1 MQNAYDI
8 GYEKRLNELWLAS
21 FSLPLAD
28 PKLEYCEPFNLVE
41 IIDDSTDEYIG
52 LFRIEPSLTRR
63 NESAG
68 TVDFTLKHVFAT
80 LLDDVL
86 FRYHQT
92 TNWTTTQNIDY
103 LLGRQSTKNWRRGV
117 VDFVR
122 YFHYKYENE
131 NGLLGPMLAIP
142 KPFNEDYQWTYDTQ
156 SYPWTLGLERPSN
169 AITCEVRYAKNMR
182 EIEREIDPS
191 QLVNRIYPLGFGE
204 GVNQLGIEK
213 VNGGKPYLEDFAS
226 VGKYGLK
233 AYVWADRRFEDAQS
247 LKDNAQALLQK
258 WATPKVVYKVKAADL
273 SVLTGEPVDKF
284 VEGALVRIID
294 PDLGVI
300 TQRIHMVS
308 KPDITGAPGDI
319 DLEIGSLTDDIA
331 TANVDIERK
340 QQINDAYTQ
349 GATNLD
355 SHNYVDNCD
364 STHPAVVRFFL
375 PEDLVNVNTMSLS
388 FETEPFRA
396 YSRATEGGGAT
407 TKTTSAGGGTTATS
421 SSGGGTTATSTSGG
435 GVAKSTASGG
445 GSSQTSSSG
454 GGTTQSS
461 SAGGNHRHRMFAF
474 ASDMG
479 SATPPS
485 NFKNF
490 IATANSG
497 GTAAASAFFPAV
509 SNDLYTEGS
518 SGNHAHSVTVPA
530 HTHSVSIPS
539 HTHDFNIPN
548 HSHDVTIPD
557 HTHRVTIPN
566 HSHDITLPDHTH
578 EVAHGIY
585 ELSNRPTAVT
595 IKVDGKTV
603 PGSSTSGNDIDIIP
617 YLAKDTDGKVSRGTW
632 HEVTLTPNGL
642 GRINASI
649 ISRLFISSHMGGN
662 F

>member
-1 MQNAYDI
+1 MAYLQNAYDI

-103 LLGRQSTKNWRRGV
+103 LLGKQSTKNWRRGV

-169 AITCEVRYAKNMR
+169 VITCEVRYAKNMR

-213 VNGGKPYLEDFAS
+213 VNGGKPYLEDLAS

-258 WATPKVVYKVKAADL
+258 WSTPKVVYKVKAADL
-273 SVLTGEPVDKF
+273 SMLTGEPVDKF
-284 VEGALVRIID
+284 VEGALVRIVD

-388 FETEPFRA
+388 FETEKFRP
-396 YSRATEGGGAT
+396 YSKATAGGGALVKSTKGGGGT
-407 TKTTSAGGGTTATS
+407 TATSTSGGGTTATS
-421 SSGGGTTATSTSGG
+421 SSGG

-454 GGTTQSS
+454 GATTQSS
-461 SAGGNHRHRMFAF
+461 SAGGDHRHKMFSGVGF
-474 ASDMG
+474 TG
-479 SATPPS
+479 
-485 NFKNF
+485 
-490 IATANSG
+490 NSSP
-497 GTAAASAFFPAV
+497 GTSTILRAA
-509 SNDLYTEGS
+509 NDLQIMVNADTSAGVEYYTEGS
-518 SGNHAHSVTVPA
+518 SGNHSHSVTIPS

-539 HTHDFNIPN
+539 HTHDFDVPNHSHSVTIPN
-548 HSHDVTIPD
+548 HSHNVTIPD
-557 HTHRVTIPN
+557 HTHEIE
-566 HSHDITLPDHTH
+566 LPDHTH
-578 EVAHGIY
+578 EVLPGIY
-585 ELSNRPTAVT
+585 QVDVQATRVT
-595 IKVDGKTV
+595 VKVDGNVV
-603 PGSSTSGNDIDIIP
+603 PVTSTSGSDIDIIP
-617 YLAKDTDGKVSRGTW
+617 YLAKTEGGQIRRGEW
-632 HEVTLTPNGL
+632 HEVEITPNNL
-642 GRINASI
+642 ARINVNI
-649 ISRLFISSHMGGN
+649 ISRLFISSHIGGN
-662 F
+662 Y